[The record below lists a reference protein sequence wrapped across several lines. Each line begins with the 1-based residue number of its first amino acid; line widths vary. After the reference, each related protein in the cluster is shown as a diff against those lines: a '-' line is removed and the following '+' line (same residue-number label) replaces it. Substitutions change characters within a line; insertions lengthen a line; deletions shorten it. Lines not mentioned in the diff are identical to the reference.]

1 MALELRVLGPV
12 ELRVDDRVVEV
23 GHARQRCVLAVLLV
37 EANRIVTAEQLLDR
51 VWADQLPYKARQ
63 VASNY
68 VSRLR
73 RVLAGEV
80 AIVRQGGG
88 YVLQVD
94 PEAVDL
100 HRFRAL
106 VNRARGRSG
115 ARALALLE
123 EAAGLWRGEAFDG
136 LDTPWIAAVRES
148 LARERFAADLDR
160 ADLALEQG
168 KHAVS
173 CAELAERADTH
184 PLDERVARQ
193 LMLALYRNGRQAEA
207 LLRFDGIRARLANE
221 VGTDPSQEL
230 RDLHRRILNMDPGL
244 ARIAAPDV
252 PRQLPAPPVFTG
264 RTAELTLLDETLAET
279 SGTVPIS
286 AIGGAGG
293 TGKTW
298 LALAWAHRHLD
309 RFPDGQ
315 LFVDLHGFDSTEQPV
330 APETALSGFLTALG
344 VAPDRIPADLD
355 ARAALYRSRIAGR
368 GMLVVLD
375 NAATADQVI
384 PLLPGGPTCTVLV
397 TGRTKLASL
406 IDRHGARH
414 LQLDVL
420 SRAEACALL
429 AARLGADRVAAES
442 DAVDELL
449 ELCGGYPL
457 ALSIAARHAAARP
470 GRSLAEVAADVCA
483 RVFAATP
490 PMQQTVEFPALQ
502 SARDLV
508 VKRSIDGDVIEGP
521 VPTVRQEP
529 PSSVEQDWV
538 GLRPHLTR
546 LVGRA
551 GDSARL
557 AALLDRERLVT
568 VTGVGGCGKTALAV
582 NVAYESAGRR
592 QVAGLALALATVRSV
607 EQVVHALAALLRVGD
622 GGGDLDG
629 ACTAV
634 ERALAAGPRLLVL
647 DNCEHLAGDVADLV
661 TRMLSTCPDLTVL
674 ATSRQPLGTPG
685 ETVFALEPLPVPV
698 PGASDRAVLDV
709 PSVEL
714 FAECVHRAA
723 PSITITGAD
732 VGHVAELCRRLDG
745 LPLALELVAARARAF
760 PLHELAERV
769 GHDLTLLFRTSSNGD
784 SRHTTLDA
792 TLDWSFRLLPPDQQ
806 RLFAR
811 MSAFAAGFT
820 AEDAAE
826 VCGFAPLRSGSVP
839 AQLAA
844 LVDRSLVQPYD
855 VAGTR
860 RYRLLNVIR
869 TFAGARLAGFGE
881 FETTMCHHLDRWL
894 ARARDI
900 DRLPRYSD
908 RELGWQAMEPDAADL
923 RQCLQ
928 FGLDTGH
935 VLEAAEIVAKS
946 FEFWLVNRGYLAEG
960 RAWLQRMSALPEPAG
975 RPEVCALLRLH
986 RGLVVKMFGNIP
998 DSLALLHPVVDEL
1011 TTHQRREHLEARA
1024 GVLNA
1029 KMLALDP
1036 SVLDDVEPAVTAAL
1050 DWPNSDDA
1058 RMVFNSAGSTMNT
1071 WGRYARTLEIGA
1083 AYDRCRLELGHS
1095 SMTAK
1100 LTVLIE
1106 ALLGLGDLTRAR
1118 ALIGD
1123 LIGLLRSVT
1132 HVAEQAAPRRVIASY
1147 YLVGREPD
1155 RARHFLEEALTTLS
1169 TAHPPLTSRFTPLQI
1184 LLAEAQRQCGSIT
1197 TARRTLDDILLSAR
1211 GRSDFKHTFA
1221 APLCAALIAAD
1232 LGYTEASQHLITRWN
1247 ETRRTHRLPVPV
1259 GFVAPAKTF
1268 ALDPAPSNHPAK
1280 VWYPEA
1286 LTACLDAA
1294 GTWCAQPGRSRG

>member
-1 MALELRVLGPV
+1 MAVELRVLGPV
-12 ELRVDDRVVEV
+12 ELRVDDRLVEV

-37 EANRIVTAEQLLDR
+37 EANRVVTVEQLLDR
-51 VWADQLPYKARQ
+51 VWAERLPHKARQ

-73 RVLAGEV
+73 RVLAGEA

-94 PEAVDL
+94 PETVDL
-100 HRFRAL
+100 HRFRLL
-106 VNRARGRSG
+106 VKRARGRSG
-115 ARALALLE
+115 ARALVLLE
-123 EAAGLWRGEAFDG
+123 EAARLWQGEVFDG

-148 LARERFAADLDR
+148 LTRERFAADLDR
-160 ADLALEQG
+160 VDLAFAQG
-168 KHAVS
+168 SHAAL
-173 CAELAERADTH
+173 CAELAERADAH

-207 LLRFDGIRARLANE
+207 LLRFDGIRARLADE
-221 VGTDPSQEL
+221 VGADPSREL
-230 RDLHRRILNMDPGL
+230 RDLHRRILNTDPAL
-244 ARIAAPDV
+244 AHLAAPDV

-279 SGTVPIS
+279 SGTVLIA

-293 TGKTW
+293 IGKTW

-309 RFPDGQ
+309 RFADGQ
-315 LFVDLHGFDSTEQPV
+315 LFVDLHGFDPTERPV
-330 APETALSGFLTALG
+330 APGTALFGFLTALG

-355 ARAALYRSRIAGR
+355 ARAALYRSLVAGR
-368 GMLVVLD
+368 GVLVVLD

-397 TGRTKLASL
+397 TGRTRLASL

-429 AARLGADRVAAES
+429 SARLGADRVAAEP
-442 DAVDELL
+442 DAVDELV
-449 ELCGGYPL
+449 ELCGGYPP
-457 ALSIAARHAAARP
+457 ALSIAARHAATRP
-470 GRSLAEVAADVCA
+470 GSSLAEVAADVYA
-483 RVFAATP
+483 RVLAATP
-490 PMQQTVEFPALQ
+490 PTPPTVEYPALRN
-502 SARDLV
+502 ARDLV
-508 VKRSIDGDVIEGP
+508 VQRSIDGEVADGRVS
-521 VPTVRQEP
+521 P
-529 PSSVEQDWV
+529 PSPVEQDWV

-546 LVGRA
+546 LVGRG

-568 VTGVGGCGKTALAV
+568 VTGAGGCGKTALAV
-582 NVAYESAGRR
+582 NVAYESACRR
-592 QVAGLALALATVRSV
+592 QLAGLALALATVRSV
-607 EQVVHALAALLRVGD
+607 EQVVHALAALLRAGD
-622 GGGDLDG
+622 GGDDLDG
-629 ACTAV
+629 AYAAV

-647 DNCEHLAGDVADLV
+647 DSCEHLVGDVADLV
-661 TRMLSTCPDLTVL
+661 TWMLSTCPDLVVL
-674 ATSRQPLGTPG
+674 TTSRQPLGVPG
-685 ETVFALEPLPVPV
+685 EAVFALEPLPVPV
-698 PGASDRAVLDV
+698 PGAPDGVVLGV

-714 FAECVHRAA
+714 FAERVHRAA

-732 VGHVAELCRRLDG
+732 VDHVAELCRRLDG
-745 LPLALELVAARARAF
+745 LPLALELVAARARTF
-760 PLHELAERV
+760 PLPELVERV
-769 GHDLTLLFRTSSNGD
+769 GRDLTLLFRTSSSGD

-811 MSAFAAGFT
+811 MSVFAAGFT
-820 AEDAAE
+820 AADAGE
-826 VCGFAPLRSGSVP
+826 VCGFAPLRSGTV
-839 AQLAA
+839 AAKLAA

-855 VAGTR
+855 VAGIR

-869 TFAGARLAGFGE
+869 TFAGSRLAGLGE
-881 FETTMCHHLDRWL
+881 FETTMRRHLDRWL
-894 ARARDI
+894 ALTREI

-908 RELGWQAMEPDAADL
+908 RELRWEAMEPDAANL

-935 VLEAAEIVAKS
+935 GLDAAEIVAKS
-946 FEFWLVNRGYLAEG
+946 FDFWLVNKGYLTEG
-960 RAWLQRMSALPEPAG
+960 RAWLQRMLALPGLAA
-975 RPEVCALLRLH
+975 RPEIRALLRFH

-998 DSLALLHPVVDEL
+998 GSLTLLCPVVDEL
-1011 TTHQRREHLEARA
+1011 ATHRRREHLEARA

-1036 SVLDDVEPAVTAAL
+1036 SVLDDVEPAVAAAL

-1071 WGRYARTLEIGA
+1071 WGRYPRTLEIGA
-1083 AYDRCRLELGHS
+1083 AYDRCELELSSS
-1095 SMTAK
+1095 SMAAK
-1100 LTVLIE
+1100 LTVMVE
-1106 ALLGLGDLTRAR
+1106 ALLGLGDLTYAT
-1118 ALIGD
+1118 ALIDD
-1123 LIGLLRSVT
+1123 LIGLAGSVT
-1132 HVAEQAAPRRVIASY
+1132 HAAEQAAPRRVIASH
-1147 YLVGREPD
+1147 YLVSQEPD
-1155 RARHFLEEALTTLS
+1155 RARRFLDEALTTLN
-1169 TAHPPLTSRFTPLQI
+1169 TAQPLLTSRFVPLQI
-1184 LLAEAQRQCGSIT
+1184 LLAEAQRQCGDPT
-1197 TARRTLDDILLSAR
+1197 TARHTLHGILLSAR

-1232 LGYTEASQHLITRWN
+1232 LGDIEASRRLIIRWN
-1247 ETRRTHRLPVPV
+1247 QTRRTHGLPVPV
-1259 GFVAPAKTF
+1259 GFVAPATTVN
-1268 ALDPAPSNHPAK
+1268 LDPAPANRPAK
-1280 VWYPEA
+1280 VWHPTA
-1286 LTACLDAA
+1286 FTACLDAA
-1294 GTWCAQPGRSRG
+1294 GTWCAQPGPAHVPG